1 MANPDN
7 MTDEEFTRW
16 MDSQEAQEAESEEIE
31 VDGVEDPDTEVEDST
46 EVDEEED
53 EEDKD
58 LEQPEEDS
66 DDNSDDEETEDAE
79 EEDSAEEDEETDGE
93 PEELEE
99 EQSKS
104 TKDEVKT
111 EAQPV
116 QEPEEYTF
124 KASGEEFKFSKKEM
138 LEQFPAVFA
147 KAMDYTKKT
156 QALKKHRQ
164 VIDAMEQEK
173 LTPDD
178 MNFAI
183 DLLKGNKEA
192 ITALIKRTGVD
203 TLDLEVE
210 GESRYMPKNYGR
222 SDIELDIEEVTK
234 EISRDPEYEITHN
247 VLTKDWDDKS
257 WEAMTKEPHLIK
269 LLHTDVKSGTF
280 QKLNPLAKKIR
291 MQEELQYGKS
301 LRSDLDYYKAA
312 VDQYSQEQRKLVLRA
327 EQERESAAEREK
339 FAAVEKKEERRIA
352 TKKVAKKRRAAA
364 PTKTST
370 GTKKSVDYLDEALN
384 MSDEDYIKW
393 MDNKL

>member
-31 VDGVEDPDTEVEDST
+31 VDGIEDPDPEVEEDDI
-46 EVDEEED
+46 EEDDIEEE
-53 EEDKD
+53 D

-66 DDNSDDEETEDAE
+66 DDNSDDEEAEDDK
-79 EEDSAEEDEETDGE
+79 EEDSAEEDEEADGE
-93 PEELEE
+93 PEESEE
-99 EQSKS
+99 EQPEP

-124 KASGEEFKFSKKEM
+124 KASGEEFRFSKKEM

-173 LTPDD
+173 LTPED

-183 DLLKGNKEA
+183 DLLKGDKEA

-203 TLDLEVE
+203 TLDLEVD

-222 SDIELDIEEVTK
+222 SNIELDIEEVTK
-234 EISRDPEYEITHN
+234 EI
-247 VLTKDWDDKS
+247 
-257 WEAMTKEPHLIK
+257 
-269 LLHTDVKSGTF
+269 G
-280 QKLNPLAKKIR
+280 
-291 MQEELQYGKS
+291 
-301 LRSDLDYYKAA
+301 
-312 VDQYSQEQRKLVLRA
+312 RA
-327 EQERESAAEREK
+327 H
-339 FAAVEKKEERRIA
+339 V
-352 TKKVAKKRRAAA
+352 
-364 PTKTST
+364 
-370 GTKKSVDYLDEALN
+370 
-384 MSDEDYIKW
+384 
-393 MDNKL
+393 